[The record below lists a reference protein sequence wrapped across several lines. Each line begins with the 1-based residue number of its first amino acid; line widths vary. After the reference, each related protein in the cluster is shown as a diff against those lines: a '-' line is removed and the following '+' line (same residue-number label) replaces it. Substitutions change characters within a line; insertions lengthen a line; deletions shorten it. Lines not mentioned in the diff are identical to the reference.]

1 MERQQARA
9 AARSQAAMPPLPGK
23 QRPMPGRPPRPLVVS
38 QIAPAPPHR
47 GPQLRGRPAPVV
59 SFPGGRNHPLPAPVS
74 ARRRFQAERGELEL
88 AEMARRH
95 LAYEIKMVR
104 ETANALRG
112 KGIGPRSFRN
122 AMLETF
128 LIHYR
133 NLLDFFYADK
143 KRSLAHDVRAADYV
157 IDAKRWRE
165 RRPRMDKEATSNR
178 ERVNALLA
186 HLTYRRLRYDER
198 NWSDR
203 RMLRQIEELLA
214 AFAEQLP
221 PRRRRWFLRALEGSA
236 VSPAAP
242 RRR

>member
-1 MERQQARA
+1 
-9 AARSQAAMPPLPGK
+9 
-23 QRPMPGRPPRPLVVS
+23 MPGRPPKPLVVS
-38 QIAPAPPHR
+38 QIAPAPARR
-47 GPQLRGRPAPVV
+47 GPQLRGRSAPVV
-59 SFPGGRNHPLPAPVS
+59 PFPGPKPPLPMAPAAS
-74 ARRRFQAERGELEL
+74 RRRFHPERDDLEL
-88 AEMARRH
+88 SEMARRH

-165 RRPRMDKEATSNR
+165 RRPRMDKEASSNR
-178 ERVNALLA
+178 ERVNAQLA

-214 AFAEQLP
+214 AFAAELP
-221 PRRRRWFLRALEGSA
+221 PRRRKWFQRALER
-236 VSPAAP
+236 AA
-242 RRR
+242 

>member
-9 AARSQAAMPPLPGK
+9 AARSQAAMPPGAGK
-23 QRPMPGRPPRPLVVS
+23 LRPMPGRPPKPLVVN
-38 QIAPAPPHR
+38 QIAPAPSRR

-59 SFPGGRNHPLPAPVS
+59 PFPGRKQPLPAPVS
-74 ARRRFQAERGELEL
+74 VRRRFQAERGELEL

-112 KGIGPRSFRN
+112 NGIGPRSFRN

-157 IDAKRWRE
+157 IDAKRWRD
-165 RRPRMDKEATSNR
+165 RRPHMDKEATSNR

-186 HLTYRRLRYDER
+186 HLTYRRLRYEER

-221 PRRRRWFLRALEGSA
+221 PRRRRWFQRALEGSA
-236 VSPAAP
+236 GLSPGP
-242 RRR
+242 SRRR